1 MIKTTEMISAK
12 DVLPGDLMFIEGSVV
27 ANEVLNVD
35 IDFKEGGI
43 VHIMC
48 GQGISVV
55 YGFGHE
61 VEVYRKPARVYPNVA
76 VVPKTENEYEIVRT
90 LDRKA
95 DIHAEL
101 SNAVFIQEATKPPRN
116 PFDDLPTV
124 EEQYPHIRDYGK
136 DRLTVRQIS
145 RKLYSAFI
153 DNRQKVRS
161 FDGWLFVTLLGETN
175 GKRFQH
181 AMVRVTW
188 REAKCD
194 MQIEG
199 KVHDVLPHLCQLLN
213 RRKVK

>member
-1 MIKTTEMISAK
+1 MIHTTMIIPAK
-12 DVLPGDLMFIEGSVV
+12 EVQPEDLIFIDGHISTSKVTCVDVNFDHKI
-27 ANEVLNVD
+27 A
-35 IDFKEGGI
+35 
-43 VHIMC
+43 HIMC
-48 GQGISVV
+48 AGGISVV
-55 YGFGHE
+55 HE
-61 VEVYRKPARVYPNVA
+61 PDEEVKVYRKPARVYPNVS
-76 VVPKTENEYEIVRT
+76 VVPKTDSEYEIVTT
-90 LDRKA
+90 LNRKS
-95 DIHAEL
+95 DIHEEL
-101 SNAVFIQEATKPPRN
+101 SNAAFIREATKPLRN

-124 EEQYPHIRDYGK
+124 EEQYPHLRDYGK

-199 KVHDVLPHLCQLLN
+199 KVHDVLPHLCQFLN
-213 RRKVK
+213 KRKVK

>member
-1 MIKTTEMISAK
+1 MFRADDRCSRRRSLVGFVHRLRRLHLFRDGKNFVHGGQLVGGDAVCDRRDEFAMLQTIRPLVNLFTT
-12 DVLPGDLMFIEGSVV
+12 
-27 ANEVLNVD
+27 LN
-35 IDFKEGGI
+35 
-43 VHIMC
+43 
-48 GQGISVV
+48 
-55 YGFGHE
+55 
-61 VEVYRKPARVYPNVA
+61 RKS
-76 VVPKTENEYEIVRT
+76 
-90 LDRKA
+90 
-95 DIHAEL
+95 DIHEEL
-101 SNAVFIQEATKPPRN
+101 SNAAFIREATKPLRN

-124 EEQYPHIRDYGK
+124 EEQYPHLRDYGK

-213 RRKVK
+213 KRKVK